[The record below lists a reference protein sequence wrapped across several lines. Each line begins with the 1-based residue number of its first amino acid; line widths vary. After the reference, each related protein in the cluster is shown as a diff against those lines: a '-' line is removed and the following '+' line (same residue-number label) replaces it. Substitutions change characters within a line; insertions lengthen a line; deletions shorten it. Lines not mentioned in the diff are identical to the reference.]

1 MADAY
6 LEERYTKL
14 LEKHNTLV
22 SELRAKVECP
32 VCLVLPIE
40 GPMASC
46 PKGHLVCLPCHQ
58 AMVSRDQGN
67 CPNCR
72 EPMGKTKSL
81 LAKTVIENIEH
92 ECNNDG
98 CNKMLPQRE
107 LVRHERELCDYRKV
121 LCPELGCNQMILHKE
136 VVKHKKEICEYR
148 EVFCPEQ
155 GCKQKVAQKELAK
168 HMEEICEYRKVRC
181 SKSTRCNYR
190 NHIIVSELGCNQM
203 VLHKELIKHKEEF
216 CQDRRVL
223 CPGNSMNCNANL
235 AFWACYFHFFDCK
248 SLVILKP
255 GIGCTMV
262 EMDKTLLDGE
272 EAKFETKIFTLG
284 DEIFAVQTKM
294 NNNKLSFGVLMMAQ
308 RAKCERWKV
317 TIEVQDNN
325 SDTVFLAQFNPDPVD
340 MKNSGGAK
348 LVVEKATFA
357 KMVTSDGQQFRY
369 KLKIKVSEKR
379 GGS

>member
-1 MADAY
+1 
-6 LEERYTKL
+6 
-14 LEKHNTLV
+14 
-22 SELRAKVECP
+22 
-32 VCLVLPIE
+32 
-40 GPMASC
+40 
-46 PKGHLVCLPCHQ
+46 
-58 AMVSRDQGN
+58 
-67 CPNCR
+67 
-72 EPMGKTKSL
+72 
-81 LAKTVIENIEH
+81 
-92 ECNNDG
+92 
-98 CNKMLPQRE
+98 
-107 LVRHERELCDYRKV
+107 
-121 LCPELGCNQMILHKE
+121 
-136 VVKHKKEICEYR
+136 
-148 EVFCPEQ
+148 
-155 GCKQKVAQKELAK
+155 
-168 HMEEICEYRKVRC
+168 
-181 SKSTRCNYR
+181 
-190 NHIIVSELGCNQM
+190 M

-272 EAKFETKIFTLG
+272 EAKFETKIFTLR

-294 NNNKLSFGVLMMAQ
+294 DNNKLSFGVLMMAQ

-317 TIEVQDNN
+317 TIEVQDIN
-325 SDTVFLAQFNPDPVD
+325 SETVFLAQFNPDPVD
-340 MKNSGGAK
+340 MKNIGGAN